1 MTVVLSL
8 FGACGF
14 ADLILQSFTVLFSL
28 NYKGKLV
35 NYITIWQEK
44 TTRKSI
50 NYRISI
56 VFWNNTKKLCDITEI
71 VWYYPKHIR
80 VWDPR

>member
-14 ADLILQSFTVLFSL
+14 ADLILQSITILFSL
-28 NYKGKLV
+28 NCNGKLV

-44 TTRKSI
+44 TIRKSI
-50 NYRISI
+50 DFQMIKM
-56 VFWNNTKKLCDITEI
+56 VME
-71 VWYYPKHIR
+71 
-80 VWDPR
+80 

>member
-14 ADLILQSFTVLFSL
+14 ADLILQSFTILFSL
-28 NYKGKLV
+28 NCNGKLV

-44 TTRKSI
+44 TIRKSI
-50 NYRISI
+50 DFGMIKM
-56 VFWNNTKKLCDITEI
+56 VKE
-71 VWYYPKHIR
+71 
-80 VWDPR
+80 